1 MKFSVEV
8 LVSSDSSNGDNGNGD
23 NDNPVSDAE
32 LKMEEP
38 EVGSETLMQGEKT
51 TVTITVTPQTET
63 GVYEFEYDDEDGVFT
78 ITAGD
83 EAKISATTGN
93 AVEYTVQANID
104 ATEGEHVITFT
115 VTSGDQEVSA
125 DVTFTVSALDLS
137 DMDDSEK
144 AEYIKDN
151 PAPAPEDL
159 TTEEQKAANEE
170 AFANGRGE
178 AKFKFRSE
186 WPVKTTGWRLLF
198 MRGSVR
204 SVLLDFMRWLLGG
217 QYYYYEAS
225 MVSALGM
232 IASGDT
238 TDAITVE
245 VEDENT
251 AEYTVDVQKTAGGL
265 NSGDKFEVTPAVIP
279 EAYDDVEGV
288 DDATKESAG
297 DSVGT
302 MTGAKASDNGN
313 GDNGNGD
320 NGNGDEDSTTLLGG
334 SSGGCD
340 AGFGA
345 LALAL
350 AASMIFVRK
359 RS

>member
-1 MKFSVEV
+1 
-8 LVSSDSSNGDNGNGD
+8 
-23 NDNPVSDAE
+23 
-32 LKMEEP
+32 
-38 EVGSETLMQGEKT
+38 
-51 TVTITVTPQTET
+51 
-63 GVYEFEYDDEDGVFT
+63 
-78 ITAGD
+78 
-83 EAKISATTGN
+83 
-93 AVEYTVQANID
+93 
-104 ATEGEHVITFT
+104 
-115 VTSGDQEVSA
+115 
-125 DVTFTVSALDLS
+125 
-137 DMDDSEK
+137 
-144 AEYIKDN
+144 
-151 PAPAPEDL
+151 
-159 TTEEQKAANEE
+159 
-170 AFANGRGE
+170 
-178 AKFKFRSE
+178 
-186 WPVKTTGWRLLF
+186 

-302 MTGAKASDNGN
+302 MEGTKKSDNGN
-313 GDNGNGD
+313 GDNNNGD
-320 NGNGDEDSTTLLGG
+320 DNNNDSVTELLGG